1 MGGSSVPN
9 ARAFS
14 LLRGARRSLRVI
26 GLIRALWILL
36 ASLARVFCFAQV
48 ARPLSSFQLSRFKR
62 ASLHH
67 AASCLFV
74 AGVLVSWS
82 SVGGTRNCDLLY
94 RSPGVFVAVDAIPG
108 WRGSIQNCVYD
119 RAQFAGRY
127 IGCAQFVSFVW
138 RSGRLMRL
146 TSLVR
151 AMPKCRTRRS

>member
-82 SVGGTRNCDLLY
+82 SVGGIRNCDLLY
-94 RSPGVFVAVDAIPG
+94 LGTLSMEISVIFQVDG
-108 WRGSIQNCVYD
+108 SFCGFRGN
-119 RAQFAGRY
+119 
-127 IGCAQFVSFVW
+127 
-138 RSGRLMRL
+138 
-146 TSLVR
+146 
-151 AMPKCRTRRS
+151 TRNE